1 MSGLPKYVVDAGG
14 RKKFLRLKTEADF
27 RAALRRNPND
37 LPVLH
42 RYGLLLYNKKK
53 DIPNAELMFQRILEK
68 APDYTEAL
76 LDYGCLLWNRYRMA
90 DKDRSP
96 LFPSFPLFLPR
107 SSIYPLA
114 PSPPHFF
121 HPAFCHSCPSLI
133 RFTVRSSL
141 RIIII
146 TA

>member
-53 DIPNAELMFQRILEK
+53 DIPNAEMMFQRILEK

-90 DKDRSP
+90 DKDRSH
-96 LFPSFPLFLPR
+96 LLPSFPPSLLPFPPR
-107 SSIYPLA
+107 ALA
-114 PSPPHFF
+114 PSLLQIHPLPLFSIIHFG
-121 HPAFCHSCPSLI
+121 
-133 RFTVRSSL
+133 
-141 RIIII
+141 
-146 TA
+146 

>member
-14 RKKFLRLKTEADF
+14 IKKFLRIKTEADF
-27 RAALRRNPND
+27 RSALRRNPND

-53 DIPNAELMFQRILEK
+53 DIANAELMFQRILER

-96 LFPSFPLFLPR
+96 LFPSLFPPIFPT
-107 SSIYPLA
+107 P
-114 PSPPHFF
+114 
-121 HPAFCHSCPSLI
+121 
-133 RFTVRSSL
+133 
-141 RIIII
+141 
-146 TA
+146 